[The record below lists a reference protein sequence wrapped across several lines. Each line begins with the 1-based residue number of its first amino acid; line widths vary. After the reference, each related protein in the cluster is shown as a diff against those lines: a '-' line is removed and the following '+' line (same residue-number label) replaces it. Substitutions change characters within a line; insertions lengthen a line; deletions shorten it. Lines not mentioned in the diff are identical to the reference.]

1 MRRQIIIV
9 LSMLLVVSTLA
20 TALVAVRWFY
30 SGRPAYL
37 FLIWNLF
44 LAWLPVLMA
53 LAAVALRRIPVLL
66 WASGAAWL
74 LFLPNAPYLLT
85 DLGHLGRWGNA
96 PYWFDLLLLLVFA
109 LTGLLLGFVSLKVMH
124 QLVQERLGQVAG
136 WLFAIVTLSLSSLG
150 VYIGRFLRW
159 NSWDMLV
166 QPSHVL
172 GDLFAL
178 LHQPWVHRQAY
189 VFSLTL
195 AAVLICAYV
204 VLHITPPQK
213 PQPIENRT
221 NK

>member
-1 MRRQIIIV
+1 MRKQIIIV
-9 LSMLLVVSTLA
+9 LLMLLFASMLA
-20 TALVAVRWFY
+20 TALVAARWFY

-44 LAWLPVLMA
+44 LAWLPVLMS
-53 LAAVALRRIPVLL
+53 LAAVALRRAPMLA

-85 DLGHLGRWGNA
+85 DLIHLGRWGDV

-124 QLVQERLGQVAG
+124 QLVRHRLGQVAG
-136 WLFAIVTLSLSSLG
+136 WLFAIVALSLSSFG

-159 NSWDMLV
+159 NSWDMLL
-166 QPSHVL
+166 QPNHVL

-189 VFSLTL
+189 VFSMSL
-195 AAVLICAYV
+195 AVVLICAYA
-204 VLHITPPQK
+204 VLSMTPSPEWQRIK
-213 PQPIENRT
+213 N
-221 NK
+221 